1 MDSRQWINTGKLK
14 LNDHIEFVVCLEVR
28 IFRIDCLRVQNFEF
42 LHWQNVLVIHKEL
55 NIGRLFGLKVSVTLS
70 KLQISFN
77 QIEVVLVV
85 DTRWEKGLFVT
96 WLGSL
101 QEVVTKLERLR
112 LDLVDRGFLG
122 LSFLP
127 KSKNA

>member
-14 LNDHIEFVVCLEVR
+14 LNDHIEFVVCLEMR

-55 NIGRLFGLKVSVTLS
+55 NISRLFGLKVSVAFS

-85 DTRWEKGLFVT
+85 DTRWE
-96 WLGSL
+96 
-101 QEVVTKLERLR
+101 
-112 LDLVDRGFLG
+112 
-122 LSFLP
+122 
-127 KSKNA
+127 